1 MNSSRSVN
9 PRPSFA
15 PRALSLAIALLLG
28 APAFAANSGEAPK
41 NFGLDV
47 KITGESEND
56 RDLGTAP
63 GGTLNDIGID
73 LRPWAFGQWGDW
85 SAYFMGQAVAATD
98 TIETDTL
105 QSDTDDGN
113 NSRNDGREPDK
124 SYLAAR
130 EFWVDYAGLTAYP
143 GEHLRFGRQRLRED
157 SGQWQDTNI
166 EALNWSFETT
176 LLNAHAG
183 VAQRFSEYRT
193 DLDELAPEDK
203 DRTHVFG
210 DISTQWAPH
219 HRIGVRIHHADDS
232 GHLRRPGEEV
242 DNLDKTYTPL
252 RRSLPRRTEQPPGSH
267 PVRLLATAR
276 GLRREPGL
284 PQVLARR
291 RRLRHRHQRHQ
302 RRPATGREGHR
313 PGTRPGGDQVLQAR
327 PAAGL
332 DEPVRRRALGA
343 DPLPRRPVQAGRR
356 LRAGHRLDHAP
367 RLRRLHLALLSPARK
382 PDMPDISL
390 SIPRRRLPRLR
401 PLAAAVL
408 GAVLLHGQA
417 WAAQPVEKPQPVPAQ
432 AGNEP
437 GLTQGLKETGNYTVT
452 TAPAEPLHLDPPKL
466 PDLSGYTAA
475 AVEAKIVRKPGGRA
489 SVQRMVQQQPLKE
502 FTGGSNRLAEW
513 VKRQRQMPQ
522 AIFIEGGYVNLAQLA
537 GKLPASALE
546 QVEPGVFV
554 ARLPIVVSQGATL
567 DIDKQVKEL
576 RLSQERGAFLVN
588 DGMLFVRDSKVTGW
602 SESKKEPAWFKTPNE
617 FRPFLISWGGA
628 EVYLS
633 NSTFTS
639 FGYNAS
645 KAYGISISQYS
656 PGMDKQ
662 MKRPRPKGWVI
673 DSTIVDSWYGF
684 YCYEADDLVVKGNTY
699 RDNIVYGID
708 PHDRS
713 HRLIIADNTVH
724 GTRKKH
730 GIIVSREVND
740 SFIFNNRSYEN
751 KLSGIVLDRNS
762 EGNLVAYNEVYRN
775 HSDGITLYE
784 SGDNLLWGNQVLAN
798 RRHGIRVRN
807 SVNIRLY
814 ENLAAGNQLIGVYGH
829 IKDLTNTDRNIAL
842 DPFDTKVSLIVVG
855 GKLAGNGSGPLSVD
869 SPLSLE
875 LYRVAMLAPT
885 KSSGISLPGVLGEKQ
900 DQILD
905 LLVRQDKAVL
915 IDPVESQAELQD

>member
-1 MNSSRSVN
+1 
-9 PRPSFA
+9 
-15 PRALSLAIALLLG
+15 
-28 APAFAANSGEAPK
+28 
-41 NFGLDV
+41 
-47 KITGESEND
+47 
-56 RDLGTAP
+56 
-63 GGTLNDIGID
+63 
-73 LRPWAFGQWGDW
+73 
-85 SAYFMGQAVAATD
+85 
-98 TIETDTL
+98 
-105 QSDTDDGN
+105 
-113 NSRNDGREPDK
+113 
-124 SYLAAR
+124 
-130 EFWVDYAGLTAYP
+130 
-143 GEHLRFGRQRLRED
+143 
-157 SGQWQDTNI
+157 
-166 EALNWSFETT
+166 
-176 LLNAHAG
+176 
-183 VAQRFSEYRT
+183 
-193 DLDELAPEDK
+193 
-203 DRTHVFG
+203 
-210 DISTQWAPH
+210 
-219 HRIGVRIHHADDS
+219 
-232 GHLRRPGEEV
+232 
-242 DNLDKTYTPL
+242 
-252 RRSLPRRTEQPPGSH
+252 
-267 PVRLLATAR
+267 
-276 GLRREPGL
+276 
-284 PQVLARR
+284 
-291 RRLRHRHQRHQ
+291 
-302 RRPATGREGHR
+302 
-313 PGTRPGGDQVLQAR
+313 
-327 PAAGL
+327 
-332 DEPVRRRALGA
+332 
-343 DPLPRRPVQAGRR
+343 
-356 LRAGHRLDHAP
+356 
-367 RLRRLHLALLSPARK
+367 
-382 PDMPDISL
+382 MPDISL

-537 GKLPASALE
+537 GKLPASALGTGRAG
-546 QVEPGVFV
+546 GVSSP
-554 ARLPIVVSQGATL
+554 ACRSWSSQGATL

-662 MKRPRPKGWVI
+662 MKRPRPQGLG
-673 DSTIVDSWYGF
+673 DRLDHRRQ
-684 YCYEADDLVVKGNTY
+684 LVRLLLLRG
-699 RDNIVYGID
+699 RRPGGEGQHL
-708 PHDRS
+708 PRQ
-713 HRLIIADNTVH
+713 HRLRHRPARPFAPPDH
-724 GTRKKH
+724 RRQH
-730 GIIVSREVND
+730 RPRDQEEARHHRLAEVND